1 MIGARNSDRK
11 TNDKLEH
18 LMTQI
23 ESLSYAPPGAILIC
37 LHITTNNWQ
46 IMANVYPEERL
57 NEVIEKLISTGF
69 IPLVQVSRKLF
80 S

>member
-11 TNDKLEH
+11 TNDKLEY

-23 ESLSYAPPGAILIC
+23 ESLAYAPPGAILIC
-37 LHITTNNWQ
+37 LHITANNWQ